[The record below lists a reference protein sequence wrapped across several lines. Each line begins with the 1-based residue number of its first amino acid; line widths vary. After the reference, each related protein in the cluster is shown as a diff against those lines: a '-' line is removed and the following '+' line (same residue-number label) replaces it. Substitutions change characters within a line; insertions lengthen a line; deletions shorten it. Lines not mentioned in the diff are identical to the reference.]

1 MGNGADIQNTLKSMT
16 GQSTVPNVWI
26 NGKHI
31 GGNDDTQKLGA
42 AKIKEMIAWLDQ
54 PTLSLKEQKFHIF
67 PSNEFF

>member
-42 AKIKEMIAWLDQ
+42 SKIKEMIAWLDQ
-54 PTLSLKEQKFHIF
+54 PSLSFKEQNF
-67 PSNEFF
+67 